1 MIMQDKQAD
10 SRRRGR
16 SSQAFAAM
24 DAALDRRVT
33 AMAARGHGKKNARPR
48 LQPWAGHVVR
58 KTCNTSIVLEE
69 FREVNVS
76 HPGKFL
82 QWQRYWLMTRPF

>member
-24 DAALDRRVT
+24 NVDLDRRGS
-33 AMAARGHGKKNARPR
+33 AMAASGGNNEKPRPG
-48 LQPWAGHVVR
+48 LESWAGHMVR
-58 KTCNTSIVLEE
+58 KTCDASIVLEE

-76 HPGKFL
+76 HPEKFL
-82 QWQRYWLMTRPF
+82 QWQRYWLITQAS